1 MAKASK
7 ERSSVPQEKLDLY
20 DRLIGTM
27 TGVERK
33 GAAVPYTS
41 HNGHMFSLMDEQG
54 TLGLR
59 LPKDGIGT
67 FLKKY
72 KSTLREAYGI
82 VQKEYVV
89 VPDAL
94 LRKTKDLQPWFRMSF
109 EYVSALT
116 PKPSKKK

>member
-1 MAKASK
+1 MAKESK

-109 EYVSALT
+109 EYVSALK

>member
-33 GAAVPYTS
+33 GATVPYTS

-72 KSTLREAYGI
+72 KTTLREAYGI

-109 EYVSALT
+109 EYVSALK